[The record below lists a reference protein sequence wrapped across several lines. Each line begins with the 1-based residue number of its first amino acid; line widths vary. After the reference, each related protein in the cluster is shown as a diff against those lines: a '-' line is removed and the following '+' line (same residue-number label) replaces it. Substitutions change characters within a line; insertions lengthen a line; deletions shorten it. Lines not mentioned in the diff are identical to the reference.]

1 MDLSDNAAHIL
12 IVDDDQ
18 RIRYPLAQYLFENGF
33 VSPLPTTPLA
43 PAHQCVALPLISS
56 FST

>member
-18 RIRYPLAQYLFENGF
+18 RIRDRLAQYLFACLGSGSGRTMELRADLLS
-33 VSPLPTTPLA
+33 VY
-43 PAHQCVALPLISS
+43 
-56 FST
+56 